1 LSKHHEKF
9 NMHMKKTFLL
19 SCCLLAAIVVKAQY
33 GPRLFLDI
41 PNMSFS
47 VPDVTKPTQRMG
59 FDLGTAFNVGTHW
72 SVARVGGG
80 AVFSLSP
87 DADDLAESFQINPFL
102 VAEVGA
108 GIYRSNGNKCARTQ
122 QNAFTAIAKAGV
134 RYTFYSKDEKALLD
148 ESGQIDYSIG
158 GEFGYFFIRDVFK
171 NYEVFISPNYYL
183 KSKVLAGNIGF
194 KLFLNLRAD
203 RD

>member
-1 LSKHHEKF
+1 
-9 NMHMKKTFLL
+9 MHMKKTFLL
-19 SCCLLAAIVVKAQY
+19 FGCLLAAIVANAQY

-47 VPDVTKPTQRMG
+47 VPDVTDPTQRMG

-80 AVFSLSP
+80 ASFSLSP
-87 DADDLAESFQINPFL
+87 DAEDVAESFQINPFL
-102 VAEVGA
+102 LVEAGA

-122 QNAFTAIAKAGV
+122 QNAFTAMAKAGV
-134 RYTFYSKDEKALLD
+134 LYTFYSKDEKALTN
-148 ESGQIDYSIG
+148 ETGAIDYTIG

-171 NYEVFISPNYYL
+171 NYELFLSPNYHI
-183 KSKVLAGNIGF
+183 KSKVLSANLGF

>member
-1 LSKHHEKF
+1 
-9 NMHMKKTFLL
+9 MKKTFLL
-19 SCCLLAAIVVKAQY
+19 FGCLLAAIVVNAQY

-47 VPDVTKPTQRMG
+47 VPDVTDPTQRMG

-80 AVFSLSP
+80 ASFSLSP
-87 DADDLAESFQINPFL
+87 DAEDVAESFQINPFL
-102 VAEVGA
+102 LVEAGA

-122 QNAFTAIAKAGV
+122 QNAFTAMAKAGV
-134 RYTFYSKDEKALLD
+134 LYTFYSKDEKALTN
-148 ESGQIDYSIG
+148 ETGAIDYTIG

-171 NYEVFISPNYYL
+171 NYELFLSPNYHI
-183 KSKVLAGNIGF
+183 KSKVLSANLGF

>member
-1 LSKHHEKF
+1 
-9 NMHMKKTFLL
+9 MHMKKTFLL
-19 SCCLLAAIVVKAQY
+19 FGCLLAAIVVNAQY

-47 VPDVTKPTQRMG
+47 VPDVTDPAQRMG

-80 AVFSLSP
+80 ASFSLSP
-87 DADDLAESFQINPFL
+87 DAEDVAESFQINPFL
-102 VAEVGA
+102 LVEAGA

-122 QNAFTAIAKAGV
+122 QNAFTAMAKAGV
-134 RYTFYSKDEKALLD
+134 LYTFYSKDEKALTN
-148 ESGQIDYSIG
+148 ETGAIDYTIG

-171 NYEVFISPNYYL
+171 NYELFLSPNYHI
-183 KSKVLAGNIGF
+183 KSKVLSANLGF
-194 KLFLNLRAD
+194 KLFLHLRAD

>member
-1 LSKHHEKF
+1 
-9 NMHMKKTFLL
+9 MHMKKTFLL
-19 SCCLLAAIVVKAQY
+19 FGCLLAAIVVNAQY

-47 VPDVTKPTQRMG
+47 VPDVTDPTQRMG

-80 AVFSLSP
+80 ASFSLSP
-87 DADDLAESFQINPFL
+87 DAEDVAESFQINPFL
-102 VAEVGA
+102 LVEAGA

-122 QNAFTAIAKAGV
+122 QNAFTAMAKAGV
-134 RYTFYSKDEKALLD
+134 LYTFYSKDEKALTN
-148 ESGQIDYSIG
+148 ETGAIDYTIG

-171 NYEVFISPNYYL
+171 NYELFLSPNYHI
-183 KSKVLAGNIGF
+183 KSKVLSANLGF

>member
-1 LSKHHEKF
+1 
-9 NMHMKKTFLL
+9 MKKTFLL
-19 SCCLLAAIVVKAQY
+19 FGCLLAAIVANAQY

-47 VPDVTKPTQRMG
+47 VPDVTEPTQRMG
-59 FDLGTAFNVGTHW
+59 FDLGTAFNIGTHW
-72 SVARVGGG
+72 SVARIGGG
-80 AVFSLSP
+80 ASFSLSP
-87 DADDLAESFQINPFL
+87 DAEDVAESFQINPFL
-102 VAEVGA
+102 LVEAGA

-134 RYTFYSKDEKALLD
+134 LYTFYSKDEKALLD
-148 ESGQIDYSIG
+148 ETGQIDYTIG

-171 NYEVFISPNYYL
+171 NYELFLSPNYHI
-183 KSKVLAGNIGF
+183 KSKVLSGNLGF